1 MTLKLFSFL
10 LQTFLFPILSNLYQT
25 KASCMQKFSND
36 VKSFKIFSLVPDSNC
51 GPVLLFSIIKLGVN
65 HIGLVLFVTWSF
77 IVPSVSLEH
86 LACVLA
92 GHPDKVKLS
101 GLMHLPDSGD
111 HQHVHDVVRVE
122 EGVKLAREPSSN
134 TIHDQ

>member
-1 MTLKLFSFL
+1 
-10 LQTFLFPILSNLYQT
+10 
-25 KASCMQKFSND
+25 MQKFSND
-36 VKSFKIFSLVPDSNC
+36 VKSNC

-86 LACVLA
+86 LASVLA